1 MEYDEFLNR
10 KTSISGMFGF
20 EPEFLP
26 DYLFDFQKH
35 LVNWSLMKGRSAIFA
50 DTGLGKTIMQLV
62 WAENVVRKTGKKVL
76 ILTPLAVSH
85 QTIKEGERFGIDVKR
100 SRDGMHKGLITV
112 TNYQQL
118 EKFNPNDYIG
128 CVADESSAIKNFSGA
143 TKMNVTRF
151 MQKMPYRLLC
161 TATPSPNDYVE
172 LGTSSEALS
181 ELKYMDMVT
190 QFFRDTSNDK
200 NPQWSTPKYVLK
212 GHAVSDF
219 WRWVC
224 SWARAVRKPS
234 DLGYNDDRFILPELV
249 EREHILQ
256 CTIPLPGEL
265 FVKKALTLDDQR
277 EERRLTLKERSEKVL
292 ELCANHPVSVI
303 WCHYNYEGDYLEKI
317 LPDSVQISGSDSDEN
332 KEAKFID
339 FAEGNIPNLV
349 IKPKIGAFGL
359 NWQHANHMTFFPS
372 HSYEQYYQG
381 VRRMWRFGQQRKVYV
396 DLITTEGE
404 MGVYEN
410 IKRKTRDASK
420 MFDMLV
426 YHMNNELKVK
436 PKTHNNQKITLPTW
450 L

>member
-1 MEYDEFLNR
+1 MNYQNFIEK

-20 EPEFLP
+20 DPVFIP

-35 LVNWSLMKGRSAIFA
+35 LVEWSLKKGRSAIFA

-62 WAENVVRKTGKKVL
+62 WAENVVRHTGKKLL

-85 QTIKEGERFGIDVKR
+85 QTIKEGERFGIEVKR
-100 SRDGMHKGLITV
+100 SRDGEPKGMITV

-118 EKFNPNDYIG
+118 DKFNASDYIA
-128 CVADESSAIKNFSGA
+128 CIADESSAIKNFSGA
-143 TKMNVTRF
+143 TKMSVTRF

-172 LGTSSEALS
+172 LGTSSEALG
-181 ELKYMDMVT
+181 ELKYMDMCT

-234 DLGYNDDRFILPELV
+234 DLGFDDDRFILPELV
-249 EREHILQ
+249 EREHILE

-265 FVKKALTLDDQR
+265 FVKKAVTLEDQR
-277 EERRLTLKERSEKVL
+277 EERKLTLKERSEKVK
-292 ELCANHPVSVI
+292 ELVAGHDISVI
-303 WCHYNYEGDYLEKI
+303 WCHYNYEGDYIENI
-317 LPDSVQISGSDSDEN
+317 LPDCVQISGSDSDES

-339 FAEGNIPNLV
+339 FSEGRIKNLV

-426 YHMNNELKVK
+426 YHMNNELKIK
-436 PKTHNNQKITLPTW
+436 PKNHTNQKINLPTW

>member
-1 MEYDEFLNR
+1 MNYTDFLKAKSQLN
-10 KTSISGMFGF
+10 GNFGF
-20 EPEFLP
+20 DPVFMP
-26 DYLFDFQKH
+26 DYLFDFQQH
-35 LVNWSLMKGRSAIFA
+35 LVEWSLRKGRSAVFA

-62 WAENVVRKTGKKVL
+62 WAENVVRQTNKNVL

-100 SRDGMHKGLITV
+100 SRDGQPKGKITV

-118 EKFNPNDYIG
+118 DKFNASDYIG
-128 CVADESSAIKNFSGA
+128 IVGDESSAIKNFTGA
-143 TKMNVTRF
+143 TKTSVTRF
-151 MQKMPYRLLC
+151 ANKMPYRLLC

-172 LGTSSEALS
+172 LGTSSEALG

-234 DLGYNDDRFILPELV
+234 DLGFDDNRFILPELV
-249 EREHILQ
+249 ESEHILQ

-265 FVKKALTLDDQR
+265 FVKKAVTLDDQR
-277 EERRLTLKERSEKVL
+277 EERKLTIKERAEKVL
-292 ELCANHPVSVI
+292 ELTGNHEISVI

-317 LPDSVQISGSDSDEN
+317 LPGAVQISGSDSDES

-381 VRRMWRFGQQRKVYV
+381 VRRMWRFGQKRKVYV
-396 DLITTEGE
+396 DLVTTEGE

-436 PKTHNNQKITLPTW
+436 PKSHNNHKINLPTW